1 MPESYTTEAWV
12 LHQGAREGSRPG
24 ELVRE
29 SFAFD
34 APGPEEVLA
43 EPLFGSW
50 EANMSHALARH
61 PVDVCRLRCE
71 EKVVLGNS
79 GVVRVL
85 EVGEAVDNASPGDV
99 CMLAPFG
106 ELDDYGYMKRV
117 FGYDAP
123 RTVGLLARL
132 TKLHRNQLVKL
143 PAPSRFPLERWAAAS
158 VRYATAWD
166 NWRVA
171 WGCYR
176 LQMSDED
183 SPTPWVWS
191 WGGGVGLATLL
202 LAKRQGCKTAMI
214 ASHDERLQL
223 LAELGITPVDRRE
236 FPNLDYDPERF
247 ANDPDFRRIYLDSE
261 RRFLIEVRR
270 KTGGERASI
279 FVDNIGRPVLRATL
293 KALARQGVLTSTG
306 WDRGGDMAYDRITE
320 CTKRHIFVHTHGGR
334 LSAARATVRYA
345 EETGWLPPVPPQTWA
360 WDDIPE
366 LARRFARG
374 ELSTYFPVFR
384 VQPGDHHA
392 GQPGFDPGTTSSRE
406 TSP

>member
-1 MPESYTTEAWV
+1 MPETYTTEAWV
-12 LHQGAREGSRPG
+12 LHQGQRGSDRPG

-29 SFAFD
+29 SFTFD
-34 APGPEEVLA
+34 APGPDEVLA

-61 PVDVCRLRCE
+61 PVDICRLRCE
-71 EKVVLGNS
+71 ERVVLGNS
-79 GVVRVL
+79 GVVRLL
-85 EVGEAVDNASPGDV
+85 EVGEAVTNAAPGDL

-123 RTVGLLARL
+123 RTVGLLSRL
-132 TKLHRNQLVKL
+132 TKLHHSQLVPL
-143 PAPSRFPLERWAAAS
+143 PAPSLFPLERWAAAS

-171 WGCYR
+171 WGCFR
-176 LQMSDED
+176 LQISAED
-183 SPTPWVWS
+183 NPTPWVWS
-191 WGGGVGLATLL
+191 WGGGVGLGTLL
-202 LAKRQGCKTAMI
+202 LAQRQGCQTAMI

-236 FPNLDYDPERF
+236 FPHLDFDEERF
-247 ANDPDFRRIYLDSE
+247 AADPDYRRQYQDSE

-270 KTGGERASI
+270 KTGGERVSI

-293 KALARQGVLTSTG
+293 KALARQGVLTTTG
-306 WDRGGDMAYDRITE
+306 WDRGGAMAYDRITQ

-345 EETGWLPPVPPQTWA
+345 EATGWLPPVGDRIWE
-360 WDDIPE
+360 WDEIPE

-384 VQPGDHHA
+384 AHPDG
-392 GQPGFDPGTTSSRE
+392 P
-406 TSP
+406 